1 MKKFLRILAVLFI
14 IVAIVLTSG
23 YVYLIVKGKDLIVA
37 RLEKQLGTKVSFGA
51 VGVSYPLTIR
61 IDQINIEGY
70 GTAKRALF
78 SLSLPYL
85 LFKEV
90 HFSKIEIIEPNI
102 AIRRQQGDQT
112 PWLPFLAS
120 AQTPEVAPASQVPAT
135 SAAPETPAIP
145 EVATAQVTTAPSTP
159 APETAPALQVS
170 PALVEV
176 KKEQVQKFDFFANK
190 TFFRNGSVEAIEVS
204 PEGEKLVVS
213 LKKANIEIDRVA
225 FPVKRSVKTDFNI
238 DGILSGFD
246 GRLTNEKLTASG
258 WADLYKK
265 DMKAQVQ
272 LTGMNGQVGLTAD
285 LVSVKNDMI
294 VKGKMS
300 LAFQAQTSPSKNE
313 KSKSFEDFFVQTLQS
328 SGMDV
333 NLKFH
338 FKTKMDKFDV
348 GEISISGE
356 VKKNE

>member
-1 MKKFLRILAVLFI
+1 MKKFFRIFAILFI

-23 YVYLIVKGKDLIVA
+23 YVYLVVKGKDLIVA

-70 GTAKRALF
+70 GTAKRAFF

-90 HFSKIEIIEPNI
+90 HFSKIEVIEPNI
-102 AIRRQQGDQT
+102 VIRRQQGDKT
-112 PWLPFLAS
+112 PWLPFLEVPQAPAEVVPPQVSEVPVAVPQVPAAS
-120 AQTPEVAPASQVPAT
+120 EVTTPPAVSTPEVV
-135 SAAPETPAIP
+135 
-145 EVATAQVTTAPSTP
+145 TAPQ
-159 APETAPALQVS
+159 APQVS
-170 PALVEV
+170 PAPVET
-176 KKEQVQKFDFFANK
+176 KKEQVQKFDFFARK
-190 TFFRNGSVEAIEVS
+190 TFFRNGSVEAVEVS

-213 LKKANIEIDRVA
+213 LKNANIEIDRVS
-225 FPVKRSVKTDFNI
+225 FPVKRSVKTEFNVA
-238 DGILSGFD
+238 GILSGFD

-258 WADLYKK
+258 WADFYKK
-265 DMKAQVQ
+265 DMKAQMQ

-285 LVSVKNDMI
+285 LVSVKNDMT

-300 LAFQAQTSPSKNE
+300 LAFQSQTLPSKKE

-333 NLKFH
+333 NLKFQ